1 MNGHVNSPISN
12 KFNKHIM
19 NCHTVSINQS
29 TGQEYRGKGKK
40 KQFDLGIKLEDGII
54 INFGLATLIKV

>member
-40 KQFDLGIKLEDGII
+40 KQFDLGIKLE
-54 INFGLATLIKV
+54 FMRRYYY